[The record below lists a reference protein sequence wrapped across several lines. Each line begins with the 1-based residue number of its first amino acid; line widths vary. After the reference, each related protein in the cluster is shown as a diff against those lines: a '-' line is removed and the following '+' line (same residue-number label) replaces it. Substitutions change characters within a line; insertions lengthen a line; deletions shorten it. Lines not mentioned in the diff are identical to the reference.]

1 MSKLWLHKGLLGPI
15 DMNNKK
21 IKKLNLLTLLMLI
34 FIFLFSCSSD
44 SSTDMTAQEI
54 LNQASSKLDKWN
66 SFRFGLEHEKGV
78 TSLSNGL
85 YQLKSVRGEVIL
97 PRRVKLETN
106 AITFGQLIK
115 LDVIL
120 IDGRSYWTNPIN
132 QKWSEIPEG
141 QSPFG
146 TFDVGEVILNI
157 LSSMDSP
164 EKSGISGNKIEIV
177 GKVDAK
183 VFEPLVG
190 ESDPTKIADVTL
202 TVDLKNMN
210 VISAKIAGKVNPLDE
225 EDVIRIIE
233 IWDVDVEFKVEPP
246 L

>member
-1 MSKLWLHKGLLGPI
+1 MINRKI
-15 DMNNKK
+15 RK
-21 IKKLNLLTLLMLI
+21 IKLSALLI
-34 FIFLFSCSSD
+34 FVFIMVLSCSSD
-44 SSTDMTAQEI
+44 SNTDMDAQEI
-54 LNQASSKLDKWN
+54 LNSASSKLDTWS
-66 SFRFGLEHEKGV
+66 SFRFGLEHEKGI

-157 LSSMDSP
+157 ISNMNYPQKL
-164 EKSGISGNKIEIV
+164 EISGNNIEV
-177 GKVDAK
+177 FGKVDAK

-190 ESDPTKIADVTL
+190 ESDPDKIADVTL
-202 TVDLKNMN
+202 TIDLNNMN
-210 VISAKIAGKVNPLDE
+210 VVSAKIVRKVNPLDE
-225 EDVIRIIE
+225 DNVIRIIE
-233 IWDVDVEFKVEPP
+233 IWDVDAEFKVEPP

>member
-1 MSKLWLHKGLLGPI
+1 MKNRKI
-15 DMNNKK
+15 RK
-21 IKKLNLLTLLMLI
+21 IKLSTLLM
-34 FIFLFSCSSD
+34 FIIILVFSCSP
-44 SSTDMTAQEI
+44 SSNTDMNAQEI
-54 LNQASSKLDKWN
+54 LSKASSKLDNWD
-66 SFRFGLEHEKGV
+66 SFRFSLEHEKGI

-97 PRRVKLETN
+97 PRKVKLETN
-106 AITFGQLIK
+106 VITFGQLIK

-120 IDGRSYWTNPIN
+120 IDGKSYWTNPIN

-157 LSSMDSP
+157 LSNMNSP
-164 EKSGISGNKIEIV
+164 QKLEISGNNIEIF

-190 ESDPTKIADVTL
+190 ESDPDKIADVIL
-202 TVDLKNMN
+202 TIDLNNMN
-210 VISAKIAGKVNPLDE
+210 VVSAKIAGKVNPLDE
-225 EDVIRIIE
+225 DDVIRIIE

>member
-1 MSKLWLHKGLLGPI
+1 MKNRKI
-15 DMNNKK
+15 RK
-21 IKKLNLLTLLMLI
+21 IKLSALLI
-34 FIFLFSCSSD
+34 FVFIMIFSCSSD
-44 SSTDMTAQEI
+44 SNTDMDAQEI
-54 LNQASSKLDKWN
+54 LKSASSKLDTWS
-66 SFRFGLEHEKGV
+66 SFRFGLEHEKGI

-157 LSSMDSP
+157 LY
-164 EKSGISGNKIEIV
+164 
-177 GKVDAK
+177 
-183 VFEPLVG
+183 
-190 ESDPTKIADVTL
+190 
-202 TVDLKNMN
+202 
-210 VISAKIAGKVNPLDE
+210 
-225 EDVIRIIE
+225 E
-233 IWDVDVEFKVEPP
+233 IWSAVFGKETIDWIINTFQPMGLSWILIFALNTINTFLWILNNIIGVFYG
-246 L
+246 

>member
-1 MSKLWLHKGLLGPI
+1 MK
-15 DMNNKK
+15 NRK
-21 IKKLNLLTLLMLI
+21 IRKMKLLTLLM
-34 FIFLFSCSSD
+34 FIIILVFSCSS
-44 SSTDMTAQEI
+44 SSNTDMNAQEI
-54 LNQASSKLDKWN
+54 LSKASSKLDNWD
-66 SFRFGLEHEKGV
+66 SFRFSLEHEKGI

-97 PRRVKLETN
+97 PRKVKLETN
-106 AITFGQLIK
+106 VITFGQLIK

-120 IDGRSYWTNPIN
+120 IDGKSYWTNPIN

-157 LSSMDSP
+157 LSNMNSP
-164 EKSGISGNKIEIV
+164 QKLEISGNNIEIF

-190 ESDPTKIADVTL
+190 ESDPDKIADVIL
-202 TVDLKNMN
+202 TIDLNNMN
-210 VISAKIAGKVNPLDE
+210 VVSAKIAGKVNPLDE
-225 EDVIRIIE
+225 DDVIRIIE

>member
-1 MSKLWLHKGLLGPI
+1 MKNRKI
-15 DMNNKK
+15 RK
-21 IKKLNLLTLLMLI
+21 IKLSTLLM
-34 FIFLFSCSSD
+34 FIIILVFSCSP
-44 SSTDMTAQEI
+44 SSNTDMNAQEI
-54 LNQASSKLDKWN
+54 LSKASSKLDNWD
-66 SFRFGLEHEKGV
+66 SFRFSLEHEKGI

-97 PRRVKLETN
+97 PRKVKLETN
-106 AITFGQLIK
+106 VITFGQLIK

-120 IDGRSYWTNPIN
+120 IDGKSYWTNPIN

-157 LSSMDSP
+157 LFNMNSP
-164 EKSGISGNKIEIV
+164 QKLEISGNNIEIF

-190 ESDPTKIADVTL
+190 ESDPDKIADVIL
-202 TVDLKNMN
+202 TIDLDSMN
-210 VISAKIAGKVNPLDE
+210 VVSAKIAGKVNPLDE
-225 EDVIRIIE
+225 DDVIRIIE

>member
-1 MSKLWLHKGLLGPI
+1 MKNRKI
-15 DMNNKK
+15 RK
-21 IKKLNLLTLLMLI
+21 IKLSTLLM
-34 FIFLFSCSSD
+34 FIIILVFSCSS
-44 SSTDMTAQEI
+44 SSNTDMNAQEI
-54 LNQASSKLDKWN
+54 LSKASSKLDNWD
-66 SFRFGLEHEKGV
+66 SFRFSLEHEKGI

-97 PRRVKLETN
+97 PRKVKLETN
-106 AITFGQLIK
+106 VITFGQLIK

-120 IDGRSYWTNPIN
+120 IDGKSYWTNPIN

-157 LSSMDSP
+157 LFNMNSP
-164 EKSGISGNKIEIV
+164 QKLEISGNNIEIF

-190 ESDPTKIADVTL
+190 ESDPDKIADVIL
-202 TVDLKNMN
+202 TIDLNNMN
-210 VISAKIAGKVNPLDE
+210 VVSAKIAGKVNPLDE
-225 EDVIRIIE
+225 DDVIRIIE

>member
-1 MSKLWLHKGLLGPI
+1 MKKRKI
-15 DMNNKK
+15 RK
-21 IKKLNLLTLLMLI
+21 IKLSTLLM
-34 FIFLFSCSSD
+34 FIIILVFSCSS
-44 SSTDMTAQEI
+44 SSNTDMNAQEI
-54 LNQASSKLDKWN
+54 LSKASSKLDNWD
-66 SFRFGLEHEKGV
+66 SFRFSLEHEKGI

-97 PRRVKLETN
+97 PRKVKLETN
-106 AITFGQLIK
+106 VITFGQLIK

-120 IDGRSYWTNPIN
+120 IDGKSYWTNPIN

-157 LSSMDSP
+157 LSNMNSP
-164 EKSGISGNKIEIV
+164 QKLEISGNNIEIF

-190 ESDPTKIADVTL
+190 ESDPDKIADVIL
-202 TVDLKNMN
+202 TIDLNNMN
-210 VISAKIAGKVNPLDE
+210 VVSAKIAGKVNPLDE
-225 EDVIRIIE
+225 DDVIRIIE